1 MRKTVLVAGTALLVC
16 VVGCVVGCGQ
26 SNPMHDR
33 GESTS
38 TASTA
43 SSTSSTSSTSGSSGA
58 TVNGSSTGPGQPLV
72 IHNIGNEVVLGL
84 VHDTVYMGLSDSLLT
99 KARSDMARD
108 QADTGGLGSAFGGF
122 IKKTVGNALGTRVRY
137 PISDIE
143 SVRYENGEIKFQYRH
158 RHVMSFESVSATNR
172 KALASFSPADSQRFV
187 AAVNA
192 ALRVDENA
200 P

>member
-1 MRKTVLVAGTALLVC
+1 MRKTVLVTGTALLVC
-16 VVGCVVGCGQ
+16 VVGCGE
-26 SNPMHDR
+26 SNPRHDR
-33 GESTS
+33 G
-38 TASTA
+38 ASN
-43 SSTSSTSSTSGSSGA
+43 SSTSSASGSSGA
-58 TVNGSSTGPGQPLV
+58 NGTGTASTMASGQPIV

-192 ALRVDENA
+192 ALRADENA
-200 P
+200 Q